1 MHRGQRAPGESSS
14 ASDERPVANNRS
26 AVMACADKSCADESC
41 RAARRGHCCRARALA
56 ERGVAHAATVHMED
70 SGGEDDSPTARFWIM
85 VRLTVTAA
93 TQLCFERF
101 DTASANL
108 RVWNCL
114 RGAVEAVITT
124 LRLLEASV
132 VATTSTCEQEVVA
145 LRGNSN
151 GSSPLERQR
160 ARLTLGS
167 TVESAQNQRA
177 ALAGPVAPSF
187 MAARAVRR
195 DEQRDKEEACDKHIA
210 SDRER
215 LSACRAASTTP
226 EECSANDPP

>member
-1 MHRGQRAPGESSS
+1 MRRQELRRRELQGRAPRSLLSS
-14 ASDERPVANNRS
+14 P
-26 AVMACADKSCADESC
+26 
-41 RAARRGHCCRARALA
+41 ALA

-70 SGGEDDSPTARFWIM
+70 SGGEDDSPTARSWIM
-85 VRLTVTAA
+85 AWLTVTAA

-101 DTASANL
+101 DTASVSL

-124 LRLLEASV
+124 RHLRLLEASA

-187 MAARAVRR
+187 MAARTVRR

-210 SDRER
+210 SDR
-215 LSACRAASTTP
+215 P
-226 EECSANDPP
+226 